1 MKYLMDLPCTRK
13 DILVTRRG
21 VERPAF
27 ILGFCNAVYVNH
39 EVQPVKEYHVTTGYN
54 YSYDVFDDCNYEI
67 EYPTLDIITKYEWT
81 GYVLLTDVYQIKA
94 IADIYQTTLFSH
106 GNDIFI
112 WNFIN
117 KLKRKQE
124 KCDKDKFIVIRFIDG
139 QPMNYYV
146 GIKNFYSNC
155 DLKDVTLN
163 NIIMIKHTNANE
175 YLLTNLKL
183 GLSDIPFIH
192 DGILEILEESSSI
205 PKIQIIIDRLKYLIT
220 GENNLNKLKAN
231 KEETNMNLKQYAK
244 FDTELMKR
252 TIDKL
257 NDNLYK
263 NYPDIVR
270 CDFSD
275 VIADDVEKLIS
286 QLKISPLKT
295 LQKSYC
301 WNPGNLNAL
310 VNTSTPN
317 INCRVEEGKRYV
329 SYGKHNGKEIPTIT
343 TIVYYNGKEGKAT
356 IDKDK
361 YDRRQGILEA
371 LANACYDNFESKY
384 NKIEKAEKKKE
395 RESLICPICHKQN
408 TTKEEYDN
416 HCKIHEEAKAK
427 RQAKKE
433 ARKIKQEAMK
443 RVAKLQRE
451 EAIQREVDKLMSKD
465 NEKDK

>member
-39 EVQPVKEYHVTTGYN
+39 EVLPVKEYYVTTGYRQN

-67 EYPTLDIITKYEWT
+67 EYPTLDVITKYEWT

-124 KCDKDKFIVIRFIDG
+124 KRGKDKFIVIRFIDG

-146 GIKNFYSNC
+146 GIKNFYSDC
-155 DLKDVTLN
+155 DFKDVTLN

-183 GLSDIPFIH
+183 GLSEIPFIR
-192 DGILEILEESSSI
+192 DNILTILEESSPI
-205 PKIQIIIDRLKYLIT
+205 LKIQTIINRLKYLIT

-231 KEETNMNLKQYAK
+231 KEETNMNLKQYVK
-244 FDTELMKR
+244 FDIELMKR
-252 TIDKL
+252 TIDGLK
-257 NDNLYK
+257 DK
-263 NYPDIVR
+263 SDDYPVFNFWDMG
-270 CDFSD
+270 FPNAD
-275 VIADDVEKLIS
+275 VIEKRTSLNNYQS
-286 QLKISPLKT
+286 VND
-295 LQKSYC
+295 C
-301 WNPGNLNAL
+301 WNPCNLNAW

-317 INCRVEEGKRYV
+317 INYRVEEGKRYV
-329 SYGKHNGKEIPTIT
+329 SYGKHNGEEIPTIT

-384 NKIEKAEKKKE
+384 SKIEKAEKKKE
-395 RESLICPICHKQN
+395 RESLICPICHKQT

-427 RQAKKE
+427 RVAKKE

>member
-39 EVQPVKEYHVTTGYN
+39 EVLPVKEYYVTTGYRQN
-54 YSYDVFDDCNYEI
+54 YSYDVFDDSNYEVD
-67 EYPTLDIITKYEWT
+67 YPTLEVITKYEWT

-94 IADIYQTTLFSH
+94 IADIYRPTLFSH
-106 GNDIFI
+106 GSDVFV
-112 WNFIN
+112 WNFIE

-124 KCDKDKFIVIRFIDG
+124 KRDKDKFIFIRFIEG
-139 QPMNYYV
+139 RPMNYYV

-155 DLKDVTLN
+155 DFKDVTLN

-183 GLSDIPFIH
+183 GLSEIPFIR
-192 DGILEILEESSSI
+192 DNILTILEESSPI
-205 PKIQIIIDRLKYLIT
+205 LKIQIIIDRLKYLIT
-220 GENNLNKLKAN
+220 GENNLNKLRAN

-244 FDTELMKR
+244 FDIELMKR
-252 TIDKL
+252 TIDGLKDKSDDYPVFNFWDMGFPNADVLEKRTSL
-257 NDNLYK
+257 N
-263 NYPDIVR
+263 NYQSVND
-270 CDFSD
+270 
-275 VIADDVEKLIS
+275 
-286 QLKISPLKT
+286 
-295 LQKSYC
+295 C
-301 WNPGNLNAL
+301 WNPCNLNAW

-317 INCRVEEGKRYV
+317 INYRVEEGKRYV
-329 SYGKHNGKEIPTIT
+329 SYGKHNGEEIPTIT

-384 NKIEKAEKKKE
+384 SKIEKAEKKKE